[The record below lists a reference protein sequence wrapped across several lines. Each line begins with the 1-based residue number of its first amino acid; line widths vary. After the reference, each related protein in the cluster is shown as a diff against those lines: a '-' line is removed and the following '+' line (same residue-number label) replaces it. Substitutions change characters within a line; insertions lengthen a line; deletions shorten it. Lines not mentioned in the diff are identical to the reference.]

1 MKKITLALITISLTA
16 AAACAGA
23 QSHKA
28 RAAGKFAPYS
38 MDGNYFSCLIPADWS
53 LNRDR
58 DSDEQY
64 KIYEIQLIA
73 PRSAKTPISI
83 KVSFYAKDNQD
94 FNDYKDFINSNSKNA
109 LDETRNAREKY
120 APVRKIKLNGRE
132 GFMLGSERLVYLHPE
147 TKSDESALVKER
159 IYVLPAREGFY
170 VLRYSA
176 PKADYNAFYR
186 AFLKVTESFKGL
198 P

>member
-1 MKKITLALITISLTA
+1 MKNITLALTMVSMLA

-23 QSHKA
+23 QGRKA
-28 RAAGKFAPYS
+28 RPAEKFTPYS
-38 MDGNYFSCLIPADWS
+38 MDNDYFSCLIPADWS

-64 KIYEIQLIA
+64 KIYEIQLVA
-73 PRSAKTPISI
+73 PRPAREPISI
-83 KVSFYAKDNQD
+83 KVSFYARDNQD
-94 FNDYKDFINSNSKNA
+94 FNDYKDFINSNSRNA
-109 LDETRNAREKY
+109 LGETRNARENY
-120 APVRKIKLNGRE
+120 APVKEIKLNGRK
-132 GFMLGSERLVYLHPE
+132 GFLLGSERLVYLHPE
-147 TKSDESALVKER
+147 TKSDESVLIKER

-176 PKADYNAFYR
+176 PKADYNTFYR
-186 AFLKVTESFKGL
+186 AFLRVARSFKCL